1 MDHLLEHE
9 KYIRSLKR
17 EEQRES
23 AVMGWVSIIA
33 GIVLVYSVTSF
44 LWLH

>member
-17 EEQRES
+17 KEQRES
-23 AVMGWVSIIA
+23 AVMGWIVIIA
-33 GIVLVYSVTSF
+33 GVTLIYSVSSF